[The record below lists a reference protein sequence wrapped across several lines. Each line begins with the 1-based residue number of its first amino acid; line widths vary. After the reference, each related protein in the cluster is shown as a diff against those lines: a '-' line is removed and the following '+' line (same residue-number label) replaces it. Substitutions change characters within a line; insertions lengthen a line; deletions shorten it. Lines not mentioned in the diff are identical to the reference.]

1 MLHPTCDMNTLS
13 LIYMINRKTR
23 KSSEGKMEN
32 RLSYWSSLEVE
43 IHLNNIAHPNLIHIV
58 NYVLIVQ

>member
-1 MLHPTCDMNTLS
+1 
-13 LIYMINRKTR
+13 MINRKTR